1 MYNTR
6 SRDTITDSLSRINVP
21 LREYF
26 NKLNSA
32 NTNEERC
39 KYVHKIYIIV
49 NANKE
54 IIMNEKKMAVAV
66 YKCALR
72 NRIKIIDYRRKTK
85 TIIYSQKQMEH
96 FIEYFETYCLK
107 NSQIT
112 CELFRHIISF
122 L

>member
-32 NTNEERC
+32 NTIEERA
-39 KYVHKIYIIV
+39 KHVHKIYILV
-49 NANKE
+49 NANKK
-54 IIMNEKKMAVAV
+54 IIMNEKILALVI

-72 NRIKIIDYRRKTK
+72 NRIKIIGYPRKMK